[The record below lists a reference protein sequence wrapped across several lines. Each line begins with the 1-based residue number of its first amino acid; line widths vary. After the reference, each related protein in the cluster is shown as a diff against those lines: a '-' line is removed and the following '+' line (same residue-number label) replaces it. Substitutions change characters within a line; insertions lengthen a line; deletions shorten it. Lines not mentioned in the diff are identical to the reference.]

1 MGQIHLAAEF
11 THKYAWQSKVIIKAA
26 NITLYQDADIYGG
39 YNLLH
44 ATETLQMMEGSK
56 IRSLRNNTCNLNPHT
71 ADLFK
76 CIDKVPLTL
85 ELTTEYIEA

>member
-1 MGQIHLAAEF
+1 
-11 THKYAWQSKVIIKAA
+11 
-26 NITLYQDADIYGG
+26 
-39 YNLLH
+39 
-44 ATETLQMMEGSK
+44 MMEGSK

-85 ELTTEYIEA
+85 ELTTEYIEAQYLKQFPETH

>member
-1 MGQIHLAAEF
+1 M
-11 THKYAWQSKVIIKAA
+11 
-26 NITLYQDADIYGG
+26 
-39 YNLLH
+39 LH

-85 ELTTEYIEA
+85 ELTTEYIEAQYLKQFPETHQYDDFDTVLHGLLTNHTTYLVADQ